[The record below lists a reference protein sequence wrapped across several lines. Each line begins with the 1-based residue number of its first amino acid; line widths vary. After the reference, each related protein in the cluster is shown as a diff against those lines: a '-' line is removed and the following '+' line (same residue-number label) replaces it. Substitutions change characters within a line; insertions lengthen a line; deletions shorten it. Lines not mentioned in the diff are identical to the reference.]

1 MREIGLLA
9 ASLFLLCWLIFGE
22 KKRALY
28 SPPGPRPL
36 PLLGNLLDMAG
47 ADPHIRLTEMA
58 RKFGTVFQV
67 RFGRE
72 PVVVISDIDLAKEAL
87 VKSGDDFAG
96 RAPLPTTDLLSN
108 SGMGIAFADYGRG
121 WRIHKKLTHNA
132 LKMFGQGMLQ
142 LEDKISQEAD
152 WLCGYLRQS
161 SGRPLDPYLPLNTVV
176 GNVISSICFGKR
188 FEPEDEELKTIIGYN
203 EGLVDTVGK
212 DGLIDVFPWLAKL
225 PNATIRKMKE
235 CLKTRDSVLN
245 NNIEQHRVSYKDGK
259 SEDQVSYKAGAPRDL
274 VDALLKAQAEAV
286 AEGGR
291 KAQRY
296 LSDDH
301 ILTTVILSCKCSL
314 QVSYKYKAGKPR
326 DLVDA
331 LLKAQAEAAEGGR
344 KAQRSPTRPVR
355 PAARDL
361 VDALLKAQAETAA
374 EGGRKA
380 QRYLSDD
387 HILTTVSYKAGK
399 PRDLVDALL
408 KAQAEAVAEGGRK
421 AQRYLSD
428 DHILTT
434 VNDVFGGGM
443 ETSTTTLS
451 WILAFLLH
459 HPEVQTRIQ
468 EELQT
473 VLCANDPLRLSDRER
488 LPYLEATIREVL
500 RMRPVA
506 PLAIP
511 HKTIRDTSVGD
522 FDVPQGTR
530 VMFNLWAIHHDE
542 RHWTDPATFNPARFL
557 DPKTGQLV
565 RGGSFLP
572 FLAGCRG
579 CLGESMAK
587 AELFLFTA
595 RILRDFRLELPHGV
609 SPPSLQGRYG
619 VVMAPERFNIC
630 FRPRN
635 AS

>member
-1 MREIGLLA
+1 MLPLQSLLSCISSTEEDQSNWSKALEIGMLA
-9 ASLFLLCWLIFGE
+9 ASLLLLYWLIFGE
-22 KKRALY
+22 KKKRQLY
-28 SPPGPRPL
+28 SPPGPWPL
-36 PLLGNLLDMAG
+36 PLIGNLLDMAG

-67 RFGRE
+67 RFGQE

-121 WRIHKKLTHNA
+121 WRVHKKLTHNA

-188 FEPEDEELKTIIGYN
+188 FEPEDAELKTIIGYN

-225 PNATIRKMKE
+225 PNATVRKMKA

-259 SEDQVSYKAGAPRDL
+259 SQDQVSYKAGAPRDL
-274 VDALLKAQAEAV
+274 VD
-286 AEGGR
+286 
-291 KAQRY
+291 
-296 LSDDH
+296 S
-301 ILTTVILSCKCSL
+301 
-314 QVSYKYKAGKPR
+314 
-326 DLVDA
+326 

-344 KAQRSPTRPVR
+344 KAQR
-355 PAARDL
+355 
-361 VDALLKAQAETAA
+361 
-374 EGGRKA
+374 
-380 QRYLSDD
+380 YLSDE

-399 PRDLVDALL
+399 PRDL
-408 KAQAEAVAEGGRK
+408 
-421 AQRYLSD
+421 RYLSD

-443 ETSTTTLS
+443 ETSTTTLR

-473 VLCANDPLRLSDRER
+473 VLCANDPVRLSDRER

-522 FDVPQGTR
+522 YDVPQGTR

-557 DPKTGQLV
+557 DSQTGQLV

-619 VVMAPERFNIC
+619 VVMAPERYNIC

>member
-1 MREIGLLA
+1 MLLVQSVLSNIQFA
-9 ASLFLLCWLIFGE
+9 EYALLGAVVFLLCWLMFAE
-22 KKRALY
+22 RKRPQFA
-28 SPPGPRPL
+28 PPGPRPL
-36 PLLGNLLDMAG
+36 PLIGNLLDMVG

-58 RKFGTVFQV
+58 ETFGTVFQV

-87 VKSGDDFAG
+87 VKNGDDFAG
-96 RAPLPTTDLLSN
+96 RAHLPTTDLLSN

-121 WRIHKKLTHNA
+121 WRIHKKLTHNS

-142 LEDKISQEAD
+142 LEDKITTEAD
-152 WLCGYLRQS
+152 WLCGYLKTS
-161 SGRPLDPYLPLNTVV
+161 SGAPLDPYLPLNTVV

-188 FEPEDEELKTIIGYN
+188 FEPEDDEFRTIIGYN

-212 DGLIDVFPWLAKL
+212 DALIDVFPWLAKL
-225 PNATIRKMKE
+225 PNSTVRKMKQ
-235 CLKTRDSVLN
+235 CLKTRDNVLN
-245 NNIEQHRVSYKDGK
+245 NNIDEHRGSFKDG
-259 SEDQVSYKAGAPRDL
+259 Q
-274 VDALLKAQAEAV
+274 
-286 AEGGR
+286 
-291 KAQRY
+291 
-296 LSDDH
+296 
-301 ILTTVILSCKCSL
+301 
-314 QVSYKYKAGKPR
+314 PR

-331 LLKAQAEAAEGGR
+331 LLKAQAEAA
-344 KAQRSPTRPVR
+344 
-355 PAARDL
+355 
-361 VDALLKAQAETAA
+361 A

-380 QRYLSDD
+380 QRYLSD
-387 HILTTVSYKAGK
+387 
-399 PRDLVDALL
+399 
-408 KAQAEAVAEGGRK
+408 E
-421 AQRYLSD
+421 
-428 DHILTT
+428 HILTT

-443 ETSTTTLS
+443 ETSTTTLR

-459 HPEVQTRIQ
+459 HPEVQKRIQ
-468 EELQT
+468 AEMQQ
-473 VLCANDPLRLSDRER
+473 VLCANDPVRLSDRER

-511 HKTIRDTSVGD
+511 HVAIRDSSVGD

-530 VMFNLWAIHHDE
+530 VMFNVWAIHHDE
-542 RHWTDPATFNPARFL
+542 RHWTDPATFNPDRFL
-557 DPKTGQLV
+557 DVKTGQLL

-595 RILRDFRLELPHGV
+595 RILRDFRLELPGGV
-609 SPPSLQGRYG
+609 SPPCLQGRYG
-619 VVMAPERFNIC
+619 VVMAPDRYNIC

-635 AS
+635 A